1 MFKKNLIITIRNF
14 ARNKAY
20 SVINVLG
27 LSIGIAC
34 VLVILS
40 WVKFELSYDKYHQY
54 SDRIYMVQKPPFS
67 TLAPSYVPLLK
78 QDFPEI
84 EEIARVTEGGDFVAK
99 YGEKSFL
106 EKRIFFAEANIFKI
120 LSAEVLAGDLKTA
133 LSQPNSIILTESMT
147 QKYFGTENPIGKIIM
162 LSDTMP
168 FNITGVIKDVP
179 ANSHFHFDFLASY
192 LTLKSMYYEYFFGS
206 HNFSD
211 NVCITYMRL
220 AKGTDPLVLEGKLPK
235 FIDRYLDPFKDEGGK
250 FHLASEYNHIKLVR
264 ISDIHLFSHTLND
277 IETNGDIKYVKIF
290 SLIALFVLL
299 IACINFINLSIAKG
313 LRRSKEVALKKALGS
328 GQGKII
334 LEMILDSIIY
344 TSISL
349 FVAIV
354 LYETVTP
361 YFRNFWEGWTGQNF
375 FSDPINLLF
384 IAGILVFINLVA
396 GLYPA
401 VYISRFQPIQV
412 LKNNL
417 AIITKYSSKTER
429 GLMRKTLVVIQF
441 SISIAVFIG
450 IGIISKQIR
459 YMQNSDL
466 GYKKENVVVFSA
478 DDAFLSRWDDLKQRL
493 LSNTA
498 IKQVTASKRAPTDR
512 LLDAPGFEI
521 NINGNLVRNEFS
533 MPHNR
538 VECDFFRTYGIEII
552 AGRDFDKNIQTD
564 ETEAAILNE
573 TAVRLLNLDHANE
586 AVGLR
591 INLGGAYK
599 TIIGVCRDF
608 HYESLHHKISPIVT
622 YITKNE
628 LNTVAVRLAPG
639 NLSEQIRFIGSIW
652 DESHNDIPFEY
663 TFLEERVNSQYQHE
677 QRMLKLFNWFG
688 LLAILIACMGLFGL
702 TAYSTERRTKEIG
715 IRKVN
720 GASALEIMKMLSI
733 DFTKW
738 VIVAFILVCPISYY
752 LMHTWL
758 RNFAY
763 KTPVD
768 WMMFVFSGMAVL
780 IVALLTVSWQSY
792 LAANRNPVEALKY
805 E

>member
-1 MFKKNLIITIRNF
+1 MFKKNLIITFRNF
-14 ARNKAY
+14 TRNKAF
-20 SVINVLG
+20 SVINILG

-40 WVKFELSYDKYHQY
+40 WVKFEMSFDQFHQY
-54 SDRIYMVQKPPFS
+54 SDRIYMAQKPPFS

-84 EEIARVTEGGDFVAK
+84 EEIARVTEGGDLVVK
-99 YGEKSFL
+99 YGENSFL
-106 EKRIFFAEANIFKI
+106 EKRIFFAEANIFEI
-120 LSAEVLAGDLKTA
+120 LSAEMLAGDQKTA
-133 LSQPNSIILTESMT
+133 LTQPNSIILTESMAH
-147 QKYFGTENPIGKIIM
+147 KYFGTGNPLGKVIM
-162 LSDTMP
+162 FSDSMP
-168 FNITGVIKDVP
+168 FNITGVIKDIP

-192 LTLKSMYYEYFFGS
+192 LTLKSIDYEYFFGS

-220 AKGTDPLVLEGKLPK
+220 AKDTDPLLLEAKLPK

-250 FHLASEYNHIKLVR
+250 FHLASEYNQIKLVR
-264 ISDIHLFSHTLND
+264 ITDIHLFSHTFND
-277 IETNGDIKYVKIF
+277 IETNSDIRYVKIF
-290 SLIALFVLL
+290 SLIALFILL

-313 LRRSKEVALKKALGS
+313 LRRAKEVALRKALGS

-334 LEMILDSIIY
+334 LEMILDSLVY
-344 TSISL
+344 TSVAL
-349 FVAIV
+349 FLAIV
-354 LYETVTP
+354 IYETAIP
-361 YFRNFWEGWTGQNF
+361 CFRNFWDGWTGQNF
-375 FSDPINLLF
+375 FSDPVNLIF

-417 AIITKYSSKTER
+417 AITTQYSLKAER
-429 GLMRKTLVVIQF
+429 GIMRKALVVIQF
-441 SISIAVFIG
+441 SISIAVFVG

-466 GYKKENVVVFSA
+466 GFKKENVITFSA
-478 DDAFLSRWDDLKQRL
+478 DDAIIDRWNDFRQRL
-493 LSNTA
+493 LSNTT

-521 NINGNLVRNEFS
+521 NVNGNLIRNEFS

-538 VECDFFRTYGIEII
+538 VDCDFFRTYGIGII
-552 AGRDFDKNIQTD
+552 AGRDFDRNIQTD

-573 TAVRLLNLDHANE
+573 TAVRQLNLDDANE
-586 AVGLR
+586 AIGLR
-591 INLGGAYK
+591 INIDGTYK

-608 HYESLHHKISPIVT
+608 HYESLHHRISAMIT
-622 YITKNE
+622 YITKYE

-639 NLSEQIRFIGSIW
+639 KLTEQIRFIASIW
-652 DESHNDIPFEY
+652 DESHNDVPFEY
-663 TFLEERVNSQYQHE
+663 TFLEERVNRQYQHE
-677 QRMLKLFNWFG
+677 QRMLRLFNWFG

-720 GASALEIMKMLSI
+720 GASAMEIMKMLSI

-752 LMHTWL
+752 FMHTWL

-763 KTPVD
+763 KTPVG
-768 WMMFVFSGMAVL
+768 WMVFAFSGIVVL
-780 IVALLTVSWQSY
+780 VIAFLTVSWQSY